1 MARRIV
7 DCTKSFEHGSSD
19 GFVAHEFERSGYP
32 QAIGHRIKME
42 TDTGTYVLAP
52 RRYARWGSAIA
63 DLPIATFFGE
73 GVVGR
78 VEVDPESPNIDAES
92 LETAFGPR
100 LQTGDIAVLTNTSS
114 LEIANLTAQATQ
126 WLLVKGA
133 KLIAIADDITIGDI
147 DEPENERVILN
158 LLLESNIPV
167 VRGLLN
173 TDQLSSARIAFMA
186 LPALV
191 ADVTAW
197 PVRFVALDPGPDPRS
212 EQGLPPSTP
221 TTDVNG
227 GPDEPMASSTTVES
241 SSESDSADSSPTEE
255 EDMELAIDEES
266 PEESEETTS
275 KSVVQDEKDVASD
288 SASSG
293 SVDQEDV
300 SEADVNRPDLK
311 R

>member
-19 GFVAHEFERSGYP
+19 GFVAHEFERRGYP
-32 QAIGHRIKME
+32 QAIGHRIKMD

-78 VEVDPESPNIDAES
+78 VEVDPETQNIDAES
-92 LETAFGPR
+92 LEMAFGPR

-114 LEIANLTAQATQ
+114 LVTANLTAQATQ
-126 WLLVKGA
+126 WLLVKGV
-133 KLIAIADDITIGDI
+133 KLVAVADDITIGDI

-158 LLLESNIPV
+158 VLLESDIPV

-173 TDQLSSARIAFMA
+173 TNQLSSARIAFMA

-197 PVRFVALDPGPDPRS
+197 PVRFVALDPGADPRS
-212 EQGLPPSTP
+212 EPETPPSIP
-221 TTDVNG
+221 STDVNG
-227 GPDEPMASSTTVES
+227 GSDEPVKSNSTVDA
-241 SSESDSADSSPTEE
+241 SSESDSATSPPMEE
-255 EDMELAIDEES
+255 EDTDTAIDETN
-266 PEESEETTS
+266 PKESEETTS
-275 KSVVQDEKDVASD
+275 KSVVQNEKDVASD
-288 SASSG
+288 SASPEP
-293 SVDQEDV
+293 VDQEDA
-300 SEADVNRPDLK
+300 SESHVNRPEQK
-311 R
+311 S